1 MISGDL
7 NFASDW
13 LVALGN
19 LPFVCVTYFLNF
31 VHLLTNTH
39 THTNTQRANSLA
51 VLHHLTP
58 VAHTGCRPAGGRR

>member
-39 THTNTQRANSLA
+39 TQTHKE
-51 VLHHLTP
+51 LT
-58 VAHTGCRPAGGRR
+58 HWLCCII

>member
-39 THTNTQRANSLA
+39 THTYK
-51 VLHHLTP
+51 
-58 VAHTGCRPAGGRR
+58 HTKS

>member
-31 VHLLTNTH
+31 VHLLTKTH
-39 THTNTQRANSLA
+39 TYTHTQT
-51 VLHHLTP
+51 HKELT
-58 VAHTGCRPAGGRR
+58 HWLCCII